1 MQLQNLKIKSSEIPK
16 KGFTITGE
24 SDGTFKKDPIDGE
37 LYQIRNVLWFPEA
50 KNFGK
55 RTEEQARVLE
65 AEMDDDTKRAKEI
78 QWYLT
83 EVDFALTNIKNIF
96 NGITYYIVLVPGDEN
111 KLLNGVLSL
120 SAFTDNWVTINL
132 EPINHPSIL
141 TITDPDRRLD
151 TSFTTKTV
159 LSNQK
164 LFLQMQP
171 GIWITLGKWLVGIGV
186 DFVKKM

>member
-1 MQLQNLKIKSSEIPK
+1 MQLQNSKIKFYEIQK
-16 KGFTITGE
+16 KGFTIAGE
-24 SDGTFKKDPIDGE
+24 TDGTFKKDPIDGE
-37 LYQIRNVLWFPEA
+37 IYQIRNVLWFPEA

-55 RTEEQARVLE
+55 RTGEQSRALE
-65 AEMDDDTKRAKEI
+65 AEMDEDTKRAKEI

-83 EVDFALTNIKNIF
+83 EVDYALTNIKNIF
-96 NGITYYIVLVPGDEN
+96 NGITYYIILVPGIEN

-151 TSFTTKTV
+151 TFLTRV
-159 LSNQK
+159 LHHFKFHHKNSVVEPETISPNAAWD
-164 LFLQMQP
+164 M
-171 GIWITLGKWLVGIGV
+171 
-186 DFVKKM
+186 DNAR